1 MSAVTVSIE
10 VRSRASRL
18 PGGLRVVTV
27 ELPHLHTATLVLYV
41 KVGSRLESGPD
52 NGLSH
57 FVEHMLFRG
66 TDRHPSSFDLNV
78 AFESLGGTLYAETG
92 RDYSLY
98 QVTLVPE
105 LIDQGV
111 ALYGELFGRP
121 RFADIELERKLVL
134 EEMNE
139 DYDERG
145 VEINAPDLARGLLFS
160 EHPLGQRIIGSR
172 DNVERFSEDDVRRHF
187 ERYYVAENAILT
199 VAGPIEHDAVVA
211 AAARHLETLRHGSEA
226 SPEPADRRQT
236 GPLVKHVADSGAQSE
251 LELLWRGV
259 GETDPDYM
267 ATVALVRTLD
277 DGMSTRLHY
286 QLCDQL
292 GLAYSLSAG
301 LEPLHD
307 VTLIEVSGATA
318 NAKVPELCRQLL
330 AMFARYRAE
339 DVSAAELDKARRRYR
354 YDLLASVDDANAM
367 AGWFGGTALYYPPPS
382 LEARIASMDAV
393 TPADIRRAANRIFT
407 PDNLTLVVVGT
418 LSRARVA
425 EVKSAVAEF
434 PG

>member
-1 MSAVTVSIE
+1 VGPYVQQ
-10 VRSRASRL
+10 RATRL
-18 PGGLRVVTV
+18 DGGLRVVTV

-41 KVGSRLESGPD
+41 KIGSRLESPED

-57 FVEHMLFRG
+57 FVEHMLYRG
-66 TDRHPSSFDLNV
+66 TARHATSFDLNL

-105 LIDQGV
+105 LIEQGME
-111 ALYGELFGRP
+111 LYGELFGRP
-121 RFADIELERKLVL
+121 RFADLELERKLVL

-145 VEINAPDLARGLLFS
+145 IEINPSDLARGLLFDG
-160 EHPLGQRIIGSR
+160 HPLGQRIIGSR
-172 DNVERFSEDDVRRHF
+172 ENVERFTEEDVRRHF
-187 ERYYVAENAILT
+187 GRYYVTENAILT
-199 VAGPIEHDAVVA
+199 VAGPVHHDEVA
-211 AAARHLETLRHGSEA
+211 RSAARHLGHLPRGEEA
-226 SPEPADRRQT
+226 VPEPATKRQT
-236 GPLVKHVADSGAQSE
+236 AAQVKHVTDSGAQSE
-251 LELLWRGV
+251 IELLWRGV
-259 GETDPDYM
+259 GENDPDYM
-267 ATVALVRTLD
+267 AAVALVRTLD

-318 NAKVPELCRQLL
+318 NAKVPELCQKLL
-330 AMFARYRAE
+330 EMFARYRDE
-339 DVSAAELDKARRRYR
+339 EVSAAELDKARRRYR
-354 YDLLASVDDANAM
+354 YDLLASIDDANAM

-382 LEARIASMDAV
+382 LEERIASMDAV
-393 TPADIRRAANRIFT
+393 TPADIQRAARRMLT
-407 PDNLTLVVVGT
+407 ADNLTLVVVGS
-418 LSRARVA
+418 LSRARLA
-425 EVKSAVAEF
+425 EVKSAVAAF
-434 PG
+434 PAA